1 MYKLIMA
8 KFPTKCSATKK
19 RISKGD
25 FIIYNV
31 FNKKVYIPGN
41 EPKNYSY
48 TDDGRMVTFV

>member
-1 MYKLIMA
+1 MA

-31 FNKKVYIPGN
+31 ISKKVYIPGN

-48 TDDGRMVTFV
+48 TDDGKMVTFV

>member
-8 KFPTKCSATKK
+8 KFPTKCAATKK

-31 FNKKVYIPGN
+31 INKKVYIPGN
-41 EPKNYSY
+41 EPKNYTY
-48 TDDGRMVTFV
+48 TDDGKMIAFV